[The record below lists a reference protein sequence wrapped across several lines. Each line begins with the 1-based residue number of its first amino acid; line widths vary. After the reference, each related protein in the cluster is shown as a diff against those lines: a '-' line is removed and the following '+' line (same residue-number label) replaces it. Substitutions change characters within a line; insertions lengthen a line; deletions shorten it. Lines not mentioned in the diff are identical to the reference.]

1 VITSAVRQDL
11 SSLAES
17 RAGAGAAPDEAALSP
32 WLLVHT
38 KPKREALAEHGLL
51 ERGLAVYCP
60 RVIEPPSHIRAPKGP
75 VPLFRSY
82 VFCRANPDEGF
93 AAVTYCPGVHRLIR
107 FGDAFAS
114 LRDEDVD
121 FLKEREEGHGY
132 LVIPPRPL
140 LQGNIVRLVSGPFGG
155 FEAVV
160 ERLLPSSERVRLLL
174 RVASGTWRAIVPI
187 REVRPLGNGQG
198 KV

>member
-1 VITSAVRQDL
+1 MSTSAVRQDL

-17 RAGAGAAPDEAALSP
+17 SAALSP

-38 KPKREALAEHGLL
+38 KPLQEALAEHALV
-51 ERGLAVYCP
+51 ERGLPVYCP
-60 RVIEPPSHIRAPKGP
+60 RVIEPPSHVRAPRGP

-82 VFCRANPDEGF
+82 VFCRAVPEEGF
-93 AAVTYCPGVHRLIR
+93 AAITYCPGVDRLVR
-107 FGDAFAS
+107 FGDAFAT

-121 FLKEREEGHGY
+121 FLTEREDGRGY
-132 LVIPPRPL
+132 LVIPPRPIHL
-140 LQGNIVRLVSGPFGG
+140 GDPVRVLSGPFGG

-187 REVRPLGNGQG
+187 REVRPLGNGKG
-198 KV
+198 KG

>member
-1 VITSAVRQDL
+1 VITSAVRQDP
-11 SSLAES
+11 SFLAES
-17 RAGAGAAPDEAALSP
+17 RAGAGAVACEAEVSP

-38 KPKREALAEHGLL
+38 KPKQESLAEHGLR
-51 ERGLAVYCP
+51 ERGLGAYCP
-60 RVIEPPSHIRAPKGP
+60 RVIEPPTHVRAPKGP

-82 VFCRANPDEGF
+82 VFCRAVPEEGF
-93 AAVTYCPGVHRLIR
+93 AAITYCPGVHRLIR

-114 LRDEDVD
+114 LRDEDVG
-121 FLKEREEGHGY
+121 FLKEREGGRGY

-155 FEAVV
+155 FEAIV

-198 KV
+198 KG